1 MVCFN
6 QQDGTCPY
14 SHPTEMRENKGIT
27 DKGRCRYGDKCRRER
42 CSFNHDEGNQ
52 KTEGNRNYPQN
63 IPQVNM
69 ISVVEKE
76 NAPVQEEAIQKSVQD
91 FIQEYEEGFK
101 QSKGKEQEDV
111 QSRDTG
117 KGQPT
122 ANTEFLFATPCITCQ
137 DPGHC
142 NRNCPQEAKI
152 IAGLA
157 IKDETYL
164 DDLAQFVAGMPFQY
178 NAEGKIIGM
187 LGKKTN
193 MVCAV
198 TRAQENKGKG
208 RKQEDNNEEG
218 KRKRRKDGSKQEET
232 KTSSPRNLTSTTTDN
247 TEESTTTSSD
257 EDMIVWDAKKPLQ
270 EQTFGKILR
279 VVLTGGPN
287 GGKTTA
293 IQVIPALLTSDP
305 DLRSPK
311 VLAIP
316 EMSTLIMNM
325 GVNRLQEL
333 SISREKTLAFEE
345 AIVTMQMAM
354 EDTAMR
360 LARKLATCCHNRSR
374 DIIILMDRG
383 IMDCKGYVP
392 QHTWEA
398 MLVNKN
404 TTEQAIL
411 ARYDAVIH
419 VQSVAVENPELYDE
433 LRVSNPLRT
442 ENREQAAVQD
452 EKEWHSWEKHHPAHV
467 LIENEDETGLSSL

>member
-1 MVCFN
+1 MWWKKRTHQYKKRQFKN
-6 QQDGTCPY
+6 
-14 SHPTEMRENKGIT
+14 
-27 DKGRCRYGDKCRRER
+27 RCK
-42 CSFNHDEGNQ
+42 
-52 KTEGNRNYPQN
+52 
-63 IPQVNM
+63 I
-69 ISVVEKE
+69 
-76 NAPVQEEAIQKSVQD
+76 

-111 QSRDTG
+111 QSRDTEE
-117 KGQPT
+117 GQVT

-137 DPGHC
+137 DPRHC

-208 RKQEDNNEEG
+208 KKQQRDNNEED
-218 KRKRRKDGSKQEET
+218 KRKRRKDESKREET

-257 EDMIVWDAKKPLQ
+257 EDMIVWDAKKPSQ
-270 EQTFGKILR
+270 EQKLGKILR

-345 AIVTMQMAM
+345 AIVTMQMAI

-392 QHTWEA
+392 QH
-398 MLVNKN
+398 
-404 TTEQAIL
+404 I
-411 ARYDAVIH
+411 
-419 VQSVAVENPELYDE
+419 
-433 LRVSNPLRT
+433 
-442 ENREQAAVQD
+442 
-452 EKEWHSWEKHHPAHV
+452 
-467 LIENEDETGLSSL
+467 

>member
-1 MVCFN
+1 MWWK
-6 QQDGTCPY
+6 
-14 SHPTEMRENKGIT
+14 KG
-27 DKGRCRYGDKCRRER
+27 
-42 CSFNHDEGNQ
+42 
-52 KTEGNRNYPQN
+52 
-63 IPQVNM
+63 
-69 ISVVEKE
+69 

-117 KGQPT
+117 KGQAT

-137 DPGHC
+137 DPRHC

-198 TRAQENKGKG
+198 TRAQENKGKS
-208 RKQEDNNEEG
+208 RKQQQDNNEG
-218 KRKRRKDGSKQEET
+218 DKRKRRKDESKQEET

-257 EDMIVWDAKKPLQ
+257 EDMIVWDAEKPLQ
-270 EQTFGKILR
+270 EQKLGKILR

-293 IQVIPALLTSDP
+293 IQV
-305 DLRSPK
+305 
-311 VLAIP
+311 
-316 EMSTLIMNM
+316 
-325 GVNRLQEL
+325 
-333 SISREKTLAFEE
+333 
-345 AIVTMQMAM
+345 
-354 EDTAMR
+354 
-360 LARKLATCCHNRSR
+360 
-374 DIIILMDRG
+374 
-383 IMDCKGYVP
+383 
-392 QHTWEA
+392 
-398 MLVNKN
+398 
-404 TTEQAIL
+404 
-411 ARYDAVIH
+411 
-419 VQSVAVENPELYDE
+419 
-433 LRVSNPLRT
+433 
-442 ENREQAAVQD
+442 
-452 EKEWHSWEKHHPAHV
+452 
-467 LIENEDETGLSSL
+467 